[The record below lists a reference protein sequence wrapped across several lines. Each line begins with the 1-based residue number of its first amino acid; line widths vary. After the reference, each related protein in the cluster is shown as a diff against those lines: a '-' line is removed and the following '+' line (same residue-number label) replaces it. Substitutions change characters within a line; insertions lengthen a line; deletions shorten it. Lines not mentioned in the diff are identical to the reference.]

1 MCGTTPTRPHTVEP
15 GRVDVYEL
23 AGKAFVCLPLGR
35 LNFKD
40 LDVIGSAKRLAAVC
54 YLRGGHFTV
63 GEPCTSRF
71 LK

>member
-1 MCGTTPTRPHTVEP
+1 MCRTTPTRPHTVEP
-15 GRVDVYEL
+15 GRVNVYEL
-23 AGKAFVCLPLGR
+23 ADKALVCLLLGR
-35 LNFKD
+35 LKFKD

-63 GEPCTSRF
+63 GEPCNSRF

>member
-1 MCGTTPTRPHTVEP
+1 
-15 GRVDVYEL
+15 VYEL
-23 AGKAFVCLPLGR
+23 AGKALVCLLLGR
-35 LNFKD
+35 LKFKD
-40 LDVIGSAKRLAAVC
+40 LDVIGSAKRLVAVC